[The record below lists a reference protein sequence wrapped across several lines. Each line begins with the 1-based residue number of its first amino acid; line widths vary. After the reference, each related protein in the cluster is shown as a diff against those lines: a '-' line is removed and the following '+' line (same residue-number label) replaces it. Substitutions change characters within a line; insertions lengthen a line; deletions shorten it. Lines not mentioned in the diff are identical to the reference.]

1 MYAPLCWGV
10 RGGGSAV
17 AHAVAR
23 HGGKAGGWD
32 YRLTVGHKQD
42 NGFELRNDR
51 QRLDL
56 AWIYVQGDW
65 IKSPQ
70 PLSNLLAGKL
80 P

>member
-10 RGGGSAV
+10 RGGGPAV
-17 AHAVAR
+17 AYAVAR

-32 YRLTVGHKQD
+32 YRLAVGHKQD